1 MKPLG
6 RVVWITGASSGI
18 GAALARQVAL
28 SAGSEMTRR
37 EDVDSSTDVPSPTLV
52 ILTARRAD
60 VLHDLATEC
69 TTREVTVEVLPCDLC
84 DPMAR
89 DAALAQLAV
98 RQIVPD
104 LIILN
109 AGVSQRGDV
118 VAVPWE
124 VEREVMELNHIAA
137 VHLTKGVLPGM
148 IAAGGGHICA
158 VSSVAGV
165 IPVPLRSGYNAS
177 KAALIAFFETL
188 AMETR
193 GMGVNVSIV
202 VPGFVRT
209 EISRNARTADG
220 GAWGVMD
227 SNQERGISPELA
239 AQHILAGIR
248 NRRRWIYTG
257 LDPRLRVMLA
267 LRRWAPRFLAY
278 LLTRVK
284 VT

>member
-18 GAALARQVAL
+18 GAAVARQVAF
-28 SAGSEMTRR
+28 SVGGEMTRR
-37 EDVDSSTDVPSPTLV
+37 ADVDALAGVPSPTLL
-52 ILTARRAD
+52 ILTARRID
-60 VLHDLATEC
+60 VLRDLATEC
-69 TTREVTVEVLPCDLC
+69 TIPGVAVEVLPCDLR
-84 DPMAR
+84 DPAAR
-89 DAALAQLAV
+89 DAALAHLAA

-104 LIILN
+104 LVILN

-124 VEREVMELNHIAA
+124 VEREVMELNHMAA

-148 IAAGGGHICA
+148 IAAGGGHICT

-165 IPVPLRSGYNAS
+165 VPVPLRSGYNAS
-177 KAALIAFFETL
+177 KAAQIAFFETL

-193 GMGVNVSIV
+193 GTGVNVSIV

-209 EISRNARTADG
+209 EISHNARTADG
-220 GAWGVMD
+220 GTWGVMD
-227 SNQERGISPELA
+227 PNQERGISPELA
-239 AQHILAGIR
+239 AQHIIAGIR

-257 LDPRLRVMLA
+257 LDTRLRVMLA

-278 LLTRVK
+278 LLTRVP